1 MTTSNEVRALL
12 RKRYQHPEW
21 ALMFEVANGT
31 GIEGKSYADAV
42 AMNLYPSRGLAIH
55 GFEIKVSKQD
65 FMREIEKPDKSVPVQ
80 QFCDHWWLVAP
91 AKAVDESLLPK
102 AWGWLRVDG
111 DRLVQAKAAPDL
123 EAKPLSRAFIAA
135 MVRRQNAADAAEVD
149 KLVRVRVDALRED
162 ERKRTEREIEMRTRE
177 AQSAIDKLADLK
189 KRIGNDRWDSLN
201 ADEIAQAVKIVRKAG
216 VLGTY
221 DGIESVRNT
230 IKAALRSIDEAMM
243 PFDAEKIVTKEA
255 AE

>member
-1 MTTSNEVRALL
+1 MNSTVVRALL

-31 GIEGKSYADAV
+31 GTHGRSYADAV
-42 AMNLYPSRGLAIH
+42 AMNLYPSRGLSIL

-80 QFCDHWWLVAP
+80 QFCDQWWLVAP

-102 AWGWLRVDG
+102 AWGWLRVDD
-111 DRLVQAKAAPDL
+111 DRLVQVKAAPDL
-123 EAKPLSRAFIAA
+123 EAKPLSRPFIAA
-135 MVRRQNAADAAEVD
+135 LVRRQNAADAEEVN
-149 KLVRVRVDALRED
+149 KLVRDQVEAQRKTDH
-162 ERKRTEREIEMRTRE
+162 ERIEREIKMRTRE
-177 AQSAIDKLADLK
+177 AQSAIDKIAELK
-189 KRIGNDRWDSLN
+189 ARIGNDRWDDLN
-201 ADEIAQAVKIVRKAG
+201 ADDIAQAVKIVRKSG

-221 DGIESVRNT
+221 DGVSSVRNSLR
-230 IKAALRSIDEAMM
+230 AALRTIDDAMREIDGAR
-243 PFDAEKIVTKEA
+243 PATQEA